1 MSTAPPET
9 AEIVLRSARPED
21 GLQTAD
27 LIVST
32 GETIFRYLFYQ
43 ERERTVDLVRRLFGL
58 ENNEFSH
65 RHIHLAEIGGEIAGL
80 VCFFTREEMAANERT
95 MAWAII
101 RHLGLLQTLARLPR
115 FLHLDRLT
123 EDVDDR
129 SLYVAHLATAPP
141 YRRRGVATRLLR
153 FCEAAAAERGLY
165 RLALDVDVDNAPA
178 YSLYSRFGFRPHQR
192 FMTRYLERRIGFRG
206 FCRMLKD
213 LSPETEVPWPPRLD
227 AAEGTPKDDPCSAE
241 TS

>member
-101 RHLGLLQTLARLPR
+101 RHLDLRKPIYQPTACYGHFGRT
-115 FLHLDRLT
+115 DI
-123 EDVDDR
+123 D
-129 SLYVAHLATAPP
+129 ATWERTDKA
-141 YRRRGVATRLLR
+141 ALLR
-153 FCEAAAAERGLY
+153 REAGL
-165 RLALDVDVDNAPA
+165 
-178 YSLYSRFGFRPHQR
+178 
-192 FMTRYLERRIGFRG
+192 
-206 FCRMLKD
+206 
-213 LSPETEVPWPPRLD
+213 
-227 AAEGTPKDDPCSAE
+227 
-241 TS
+241 